1 MQDRS
6 SRAVLQRLI
15 PILTLLT
22 LAAVS
27 GHAQTQ
33 DDPPPPKIA
42 SVPVEKS
49 RVFYVMDSA
58 SLVRGFDTNDA
69 VVQRMVDA
77 LVMATAGRPTI
88 TEAWHAFVHPTD
100 IVGIKVST
108 SQGTMGGTKL
118 AVVRAIAKGLQKA
131 GISPDRILVW
141 DKNRDDLEA
150 AGYLQETK
158 DFAVRWIDPADGYDR
173 QAMITAPV
181 LGRLIWGDSRFGQR
195 EGNRLEDKLSMGDQ
209 LSSTS
214 YFASILSREVTKV
227 INVPSLSDS
236 FLTGIHGAIA
246 NMTLSNVDNWRRFTR
261 APNFGDPFLAEIYA
275 DPTVRDKVA
284 LTILDGLA
292 LQFAGG
298 PFPNPNFVRQSFAIF
313 ASQDAVAIDATALRM
328 IEEYRVAYKLPRI
341 TKVAAHIE
349 SAAVLGLGRANEE
362 EIQTIRVGMEGVR

>member
-1 MQDRS
+1 M
-6 SRAVLQRLI
+6 LL
-15 PILTLLT
+15 ILTLLAMAC
-22 LAAVS
+22 LPVR
-27 GHAQTQ
+27 AQSA
-33 DDPPPPKIA
+33 DDPPPPPIA
-42 SVPVEKS
+42 AAPVEKS
-49 RVFYVMDSA
+49 RVFYVMDSN
-58 SLVRGFDTNDA
+58 SLVRGVETNDA

-77 LVMATAGRPTI
+77 LVMAAAGRPTL

-108 SQGTMGGTKL
+108 SQGSMGGTKV
-118 AVVRAIAKGLQKA
+118 AVVRAIAEGLQKA

-141 DKNRDDLEA
+141 DKNRDDMEA
-150 AGYLQETK
+150 AGFLKETK
-158 DFAVRWIDPADGYDR
+158 DFTVRWIDPADGYDK

-195 EGNRLEDKLSMGDQ
+195 EGNRLQDKLSMGDQ

-214 YFASILSREVTKV
+214 YFASILSKEVTKV

-275 DPTVRDKVA
+275 DPIVRDKTV

-298 PFPNPNFVRQSFAIF
+298 PLPNPNFVRQSFAIF
-313 ASQDAVAIDATALRM
+313 ASQDPVAIDATALRL
-328 IEEYRVAYKLPRI
+328 IEEYRVAYKLPRL
-341 TKVAAHIE
+341 TKVANHIE
-349 SAAVLGLGRANEE
+349 SAALMGLGRSNED
-362 EIQTIRVGMEGVR
+362 EIETLRVGMEGVR

>member
-1 MQDRS
+1 MS
-6 SRAVLQRLI
+6 IRLI
-15 PILTLLT
+15 SLFLT
-22 LAAVS
+22 LAAI
-27 GHAQTQ
+27 AQTVRAQ
-33 DDPPPPKIA
+33 MAEDPPPPPIA
-42 SVPVEKS
+42 AAPIEKS
-49 RVFYVMDSA
+49 RVFYVMDSNA
-58 SLVRGFDTNDA
+58 LIRGFDTNDA

-100 IVGIKVST
+100 IVGIKIST

-150 AGYLQETK
+150 AGYLKESK
-158 DFAVRWIDPADGYDR
+158 DFTVRWIDPADGYDR

-214 YFASILSREVTKV
+214 YFANILSREVTKV

-275 DPTVRDKVA
+275 DPIVRDKTV

-298 PFPNPNFVRQSFAIF
+298 PFPNPNFVRQSFALF
-313 ASQDAVAIDATALRM
+313 ASQDPVAIDATALRL
-328 IEEYRVAYKLPRI
+328 IEEYRVAYKLPRL
-341 TKVAAHIE
+341 TQVANHIE
-349 SAAVLGLGRANEE
+349 SAALMGLGRSNED
-362 EIQTIRVGMEGVR
+362 EIQTLRVGMEGVR